1 MNRFIT
7 KHAGSVIG
15 TLSGFDRLVFT
26 GTLRHLAYPAGLKL
40 WLWAARILL
49 KDFATHAEA
58 MTRCLK
64 DASEALA
71 RLLVWMR
78 PEAAL

>member
-1 MNRFIT
+1 VNQFLA

-40 WLWAARILL
+40 WLWPP
-49 KDFATHAEA
+49 
-58 MTRCLK
+58 
-64 DASEALA
+64 ASC
-71 RLLVWMR
+71 
-78 PEAAL
+78 